1 MSEQTKLEVVGVL
14 YKDLGTQIISDKL
27 EKREFVI
34 ETIDEQYPQLVKFE
48 LTNDKCKILD
58 GYKQGDK
65 IKVSFNLR
73 GREWKKDAN
82 TPPAYFTNLAAWRIV
97 KTDGNDFEST
107 AAHTEPINA
116 KAKQETAPVPTGG
129 DDLPF

>member
-1 MSEQTKLEVVGVL
+1 MSEQSAKLEVVGVL
-14 YKDLGTQIISDKL
+14 YKDLGTQVISDKM

-34 ETIDEQYPQLVKFE
+34 ETTDEQYPQLVKFE
-48 LTNDKCKILD
+48 LVNDKCKILD
-58 GYKQGDK
+58 GYKQGEK

-82 TPPAYFTNLAAWRIV
+82 TPPAYFTNLAAWRIS
-97 KTDGNDFEST
+97 KADNDFEST
-107 AAHTEPINA
+107 AAHTEPNT
-116 KAKQETAPVPTGG
+116 KRETAPVPTGG